1 MHTLKNISRWALARS
16 LPRRAAVDNLP
27 AVATVARRWTRSIH
41 ALASVATGTL
51 SPAARL
57 REPKASAYRLIFS
70 HARRTCLMG
79 SLLLCMVCIP
89 LSVSLADDS
98 SAANSE
104 SLIVDDDFDK
114 WDWIPIDFNRRRG
127 GRNRIKEG
135 RVLPFEHRGPLL
147 RIADGFKLP
156 SGRMLE
162 DKEAY
167 KGRSTLLEDTQ
178 VGLHDRYS
186 SIIRPDTR
194 YRWSVAVKGKG
205 SFQFRAWVGA
215 NNLKSGEFRWLG
227 FPNLIEV
234 KASKDWKVH
243 EGVFQL
249 PELSAPGFL
258 LPEKVSA
265 AIVIE
270 RSDRVAVDAFR
281 VWQIK

>member
-1 MHTLKNISRWALARS
+1 MHALRDISRWALDRG
-16 LPRRAAVDNLP
+16 L
-27 AVATVARRWTRSIH
+27 
-41 ALASVATGTL
+41 
-51 SPAARL
+51 L
-57 REPKASAYRLIFS
+57 REPKASVYRLIFS
-70 HARRTCLMG
+70 HARRI
-79 SLLLCMVCIP
+79 SLIGNLVFCIACIS
-89 LSVSLADDS
+89 LSVSLAED
-98 SAANSE
+98 NSE
-104 SLIVDDDFDK
+104 SLIVNDEFDK
-114 WDWIPIDFNRRRG
+114 WDWIPIDFSQRRD
-127 GRNRIKEG
+127 GRKRIKEG
-135 RVLPFEHRGPLL
+135 RVLPFDHRGPLL

-156 SGRMLE
+156 SGRMLK

-178 VGLHDRYS
+178 VGLHHRYS

-205 SFQFRAWVGA
+205 RFQFRAWVGA
-215 NNLKSGEFRWLG
+215 NNPKSGKFRWLG

-234 KASKDWKVH
+234 TAAEDWMVH

-258 LPEKVSA
+258 PPEKVSA

-270 RSDRVAVDAFR
+270 RSDRVAVDAFH